1 MSYQKPIVKKVV
13 ADVAVRNMAGQPIPV
28 LATVATA

>member
-13 ADVAVRNMAGQPIPV
+13 ADVAVRNMAAIPV